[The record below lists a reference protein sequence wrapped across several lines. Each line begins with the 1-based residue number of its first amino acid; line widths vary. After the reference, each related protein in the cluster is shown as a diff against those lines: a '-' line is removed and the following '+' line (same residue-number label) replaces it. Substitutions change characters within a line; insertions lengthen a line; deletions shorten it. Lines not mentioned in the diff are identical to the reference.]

1 MPTIE
6 VEVTVKRDGRPL
18 EYLRTVR
25 RIEVDEAQEFVYE
38 KADGGGFVTLPVG
51 ELAEIQA
58 LVFQSVDQL
67 TTLRLD
73 GQSDA
78 GIVLN
83 AGGMVVIID
92 CDIDAAAATNA
103 LVDNS
108 SGSVALLRGLA
119 GGT

>member
-1 MPTIE
+1 MATIE
-6 VEVTVKRDGRPL
+6 VEVIIKRDGRPL

-25 RIEVDEAQEFVYE
+25 RIELDEIQEFKYE
-38 KADGGGFVTLPVG
+38 KATGGGFVTLPTG
-51 ELAEIQA
+51 ELDEIQA
-58 LVFQSVDQL
+58 LVFQAVDQVA
-67 TTLRLD
+67 TLRLD

-92 CDIDAAAATNA
+92 CDIDAGAATNA
-103 LVDNS
+103 TVDNS